1 MFSIN
6 YSPSFLM
13 LVLQDKITHDTH
25 SIIFVMLWDINKEI
39 LSMSF
44 YFLLQILVD
53 EKNMS

>member
-6 YSPSFLM
+6 YSPSFQM

-25 SIIFVMLWDINKEI
+25 SVIFVMLWDINKDI

-53 EKNMS
+53 ERNMC